1 MRYETLHDLTL
12 PKIGF
17 GTWKIGGGSSAD
29 LKADPISMAALR
41 SALEVGYTHFD
52 TAEYYAAGHSEE
64 LLGRVIR
71 ETKIKRENLFITSK
85 VWPNH
90 LDYDNVLGSCESSL
104 RRLQMDA
111 IDLYLIH
118 WPQIGMKLKDTFRAL
133 NKLVHDGR
141 KQLQHQAAQRGPG
154 TI

>member
-29 LKADPISMAALR
+29 LKADPVSMAALT

-64 LLGRVIR
+64 LIGRAIR
-71 ETKIKRENLFITSK
+71 ESKIKRENLFITSK
-85 VWPNH
+85 VSPEP
-90 LDYDNVLGSCESSL
+90 S
-104 RRLQMDA
+104 RL
-111 IDLYLIH
+111 
-118 WPQIGMKLKDTFRAL
+118 
-133 NKLVHDGR
+133 
-141 KQLQHQAAQRGPG
+141 
-154 TI
+154 